1 MDEYRKYEPIFGS
14 WYLSKLIGKG
24 SFGKVFEI
32 TREELGATYKAALKI
47 ISVPQDEDDVR
58 QRMLDGTDVASVSEY
73 YEGLLKE
80 IVNENEIMAKL
91 KGNSNI
97 VSYEDHQIIRHD
109 DGVGYDILI
118 RMELLTPLLDR
129 MIERK
134 LDEKEVVRL
143 GIDICKALELCHKKK
158 IIHRDIKPQNIFISD
173 NGDFKLGD
181 FGIARTIEKT
191 TGGMSKKGTYTYMA
205 PEVFRGD
212 PYDETVDLYSLGIV
226 LYTLLNGNRGPF
238 LPQQP
243 AKITSLIEEEAR
255 TRRFRGEPL
264 PKPRDAGE
272 MLAMIIRKACA
283 FYPQE
288 RYLSAEQMR
297 LDLESYLNNYDLQG
311 GSGEKTVLQFPPRDT
326 GSFNPVNTGS
336 YNPVNTGSYDPV
348 NPGQYNP
355 VNTGSYDPVNPGLYN
370 PANTGSYNPVNTGSY
385 DPVNPAGHGPASRHK
400 HNPANTGSYN
410 PVNTGNYNPVNTGQ
424 YNPVNTGSYNPVNT
438 GQYNPVNTGSYN
450 PVNTGQYNPVNTGS
464 YNAANQNW
472 NTQNN
477 MAGMP
482 NDYRRDNRDDK
493 NKTIILIAG
502 AIVIVILVA
511 CIAIMITSQVIK
523 DGSGGGSSE
532 GGSTGGGVEV
542 VDDNNSSGGSSGGA
556 SEEGGSDDPGSGY
569 SDPDD
574 TDTGD
579 SGYSSYED
587 PSEYIMPDAD
597 IRVYNDWEIESLNEY
612 WTQLAINELFARHG
626 RIFKDKDVREY
637 FSNISWYT
645 PLYDEVDPKTEFN
658 SYEYENYNLLC
669 KHREELKK
677 R

>member
-80 IVNENEIMAKL
+80 IVNENEIMARL

-336 YNPVNTGSYDPV
+336 YNPVNTGSY
-348 NPGQYNP
+348 
-355 VNTGSYDPVNPGLYN
+355 
-370 PANTGSYNPVNTGSY
+370 
-385 DPVNPAGHGPASRHK
+385 
-400 HNPANTGSYN
+400 
-410 PVNTGNYNPVNTGQ
+410 NPVNTGQ

-464 YNAANQNW
+464 YNPVNTGSYNAASQNW

-477 MAGMP
+477 MGGMP

-511 CIAIMITSQVIK
+511 CIAIMITSHVIK
-523 DGSGGGSSE
+523 GGSGGGSSD
-532 GGSTGGGVEV
+532 GGSNGGGVDV
-542 VDDNNSSGGSSGGA
+542 VDDNNSTGGSSGGA
-556 SEEGGSDDPGSGY
+556 YEEGGSDDPGSGY

-574 TDTGD
+574 TDTDD
-579 SGYSSYED
+579 SGGSSYED

-597 IRVYNDWEIESLNEY
+597 IRVYDDWEIESLNEY

-626 RIFKDKDVREY
+626 RIFKDKDVRAY

-645 PLYDEVDPKTEFN
+645 PMYDEVDPKTEFN